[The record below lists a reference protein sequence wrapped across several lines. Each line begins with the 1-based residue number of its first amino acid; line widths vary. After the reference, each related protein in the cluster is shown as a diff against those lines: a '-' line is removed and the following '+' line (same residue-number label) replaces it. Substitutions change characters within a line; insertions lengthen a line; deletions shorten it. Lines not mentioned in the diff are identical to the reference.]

1 LEDAMIELD
10 HSDFDHVRTGLFY
23 LGKTILE
30 IKDSISACPNMVN
43 ELNEIERMG
52 NLFKFPSSIV
62 YAPHKQLI
70 VNSIDIFPFIYV
82 FTKFYKK

>member
-1 LEDAMIELD
+1 MIELD

-30 IKDSISACPNMVN
+30 IKDSISLCPNMET
-43 ELNEIERMG
+43 ELGEIERMG

-62 YAPHKQLI
+62 YVPHK
-70 VNSIDIFPFIYV
+70 
-82 FTKFYKK
+82 